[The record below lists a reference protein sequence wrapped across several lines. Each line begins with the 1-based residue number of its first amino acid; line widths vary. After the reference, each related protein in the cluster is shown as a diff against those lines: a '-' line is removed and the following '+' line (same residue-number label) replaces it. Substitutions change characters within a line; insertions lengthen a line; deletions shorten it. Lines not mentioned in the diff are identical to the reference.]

1 MRYAM
6 AVLVF
11 WLAGPGMAQETATP
25 APPASLPR
33 LSFDLPGHGSRAAP
47 EQGAQYHFVS
57 GLDPNGDGF
66 LALRSGYGTGA
77 KRLAKM
83 GEGTLLVVIG
93 RADPWLNVRLL
104 DGQEGWAHSNW
115 IRCCVT
121 ADKAQVAG
129 AAAAQPAFTLQ
140 AGASCEQLWT
150 ARNLIWKRYGY
161 CFTTQRAIRALG
173 NEGCNPNLPR
183 EEIRLSSGD
192 AAEVERLL
200 ALEKAQGCD

>member
-1 MRYAM
+1 MRHAW

-11 WLAGPGMAQETATP
+11 WLAGPALADEAANP
-25 APPASLPR
+25 APPASMPR
-33 LSFDLPGHGSRAAP
+33 LSFDLPGQGSRPAAD
-47 EQGAQYHFVS
+47 EAVEYHFVA

-66 LALRSGYGTGA
+66 LALRSGYGSGGE
-77 KRLAKM
+77 RLAKM
-83 GEGTLLVVIG
+83 EEGTLLTVIG
-93 RADPWLNVRLL
+93 RADPWLNVRLQ
-104 DGQEGWAHSNW
+104 DGREGWAHSNW

-121 ADKAQVAG
+121 SDKVP
-129 AAAAQPAFTLQ
+129 AAAPAFTLQ
-140 AGASCEQLWT
+140 AGASCDQLWT

-183 EEIRLSSGD
+183 EDIRLSTGD